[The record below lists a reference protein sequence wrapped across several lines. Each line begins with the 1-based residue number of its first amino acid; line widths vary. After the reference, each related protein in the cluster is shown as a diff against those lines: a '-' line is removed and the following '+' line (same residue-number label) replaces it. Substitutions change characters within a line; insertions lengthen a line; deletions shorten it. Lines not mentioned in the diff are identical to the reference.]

1 MVEFI
6 LFCIP
11 SLIYVAVQSRR
22 KDQSLQSALRRVG
35 ASWGT
40 AAAYGWACL
49 CLVPLLVSSWL
60 LLGLIPEGVLSGP
73 DLLIARFTSFALVIG
88 AILRAVGEEV
98 FFRGLLAGVLLRRLG
113 FSRAF
118 FMRRVDLVPGSAGT
132 AEAGFLWCGLG
143 WGGWGG

>member
-1 MVEFI
+1 MFSAPRCAFVSAPPRSSCGRNGRI
-6 LFCIP
+6 HSVLHP
-11 SLIYVAVQSRR
+11 VVNYVAVQSRR
-22 KDQSLQSALRRVG
+22 TDQSLQSALRRVG

-49 CLVPLLVSSWL
+49 CLVPLLASSWL

-98 FFRGLLAGVLLRRLG
+98 FFRGLLAGVLIRRLG
-113 FSRAF
+113 F
-118 FMRRVDLVPGSAGT
+118 
-132 AEAGFLWCGLG
+132 
-143 WGGWGG
+143 